1 MSEIVT
7 DSMTYQPDAA
17 TVSAG
22 TLSLNLEPE
31 YVDIRAGLADLADI
45 DAMLNLVR
53 SGSSAVNRQIDRC
66 PWGQWREDDALLVT
80 LRLWVWPSDLDL
92 PYTLVLPDGVTSS
105 AREFVSEPRTK
116 KYWIAGATA
125 QELPWLLAQPRLSWQ
140 QAIGTYNDYGAA
152 QAAPKITLS
161 GLTVHLGSQAWG
173 VLVAG
178 GRARGYLHRLT
189 AVYPKYDAEGRPQ
202 RIEAH
207 DFEVIARW
215 PDAAG
220 TLQEERCTMT
230 MPACVS
236 ALLAACPDGRP
247 RTSGS
252 VKEST
257 GTATIVYYNTCTGR
271 VLGYGR
277 TRVEKNGK

>member
-7 DSMTYQPDAA
+7 DSMTYRPDAA

-22 TLSLNLEPE
+22 TRSLNLEPE

-105 AREFVSEPRTK
+105 AREFVSEPRAK
-116 KYWIAGATA
+116 KYWITGVTA
-125 QELPWLLAQPRLSWQ
+125 QELPWLLAQPRLSWH
-140 QAIGTYNDYGAA
+140 QAIGTHNEYGAA
-152 QAAPKITLS
+152 IAAPKITLS
-161 GLTVHLGSQAWG
+161 GLTVHLGSPAWG
-173 VLVAG
+173 VLVIS
-178 GRARGYLHRLT
+178 GRAQGYLHRLT
-189 AVYPKYDAEGRPQ
+189 AIYPKYDEQGLPQ
-202 RIEAH
+202 KIEAN

-215 PDAAG
+215 PDATG

-247 RTSGS
+247 KTSGS
-252 VKEST
+252 VKDAE
-257 GTATIVYYNTCTGR
+257 GAATIVYYNTCTGE
-271 VLGYGR
+271 VLGYSKAR
-277 TRVEKNGK
+277 AEKHGK

>member
-22 TLSLNLEPE
+22 TLSLNLEPK

-105 AREFVSEPRTK
+105 A
-116 KYWIAGATA
+116 ANA
-125 QELPWLLAQPRLSWQ
+125 
-140 QAIGTYNDYGAA
+140 AA
-152 QAAPKITLS
+152 QSRQHAFARKSPPL
-161 GLTVHLGSQAWG
+161 AN
-173 VLVAG
+173 
-178 GRARGYLHRLT
+178 RAVDR
-189 AVYPKYDAEGRPQ
+189 K
-202 RIEAH
+202 
-207 DFEVIARW
+207 
-215 PDAAG
+215 
-220 TLQEERCTMT
+220 
-230 MPACVS
+230 
-236 ALLAACPDGRP
+236 
-247 RTSGS
+247 S
-252 VKEST
+252 V
-257 GTATIVYYNTCTGR
+257 V
-271 VLGYGR
+271 
-277 TRVEKNGK
+277 